1 LNVEQPRVKTVAA
14 YTFAPWEHALAV
26 LRIVSPL
33 KHAGLDLL
41 RGVEAGRIDTR
52 KAAEADL
59 ILLQRDFPHSQTAFE
74 EILSIAQ
81 KENKPLVLDL
91 DDLLL
96 ELPPDHP
103 DKIAHQ
109 DSGVLLPI
117 LRAIIQADAI
127 TVSTPP
133 LREYLLRFHSNVFLL
148 PNYLDQEIWPFKT
161 QQEGDPLV
169 IGYMG
174 GNSHGPDLESIL
186 PALEA
191 VLEKHGNIQLHFY
204 GLQPPD
210 ALQGHNQ
217 VIWTPVESNSY
228 AEFAAHFS
236 SQRWDIFIAPLKDNQ
251 FNRSKSAIKF
261 LEYSALGVPGVYSRI
276 TPYER
281 LVQDGVNGLLAAGR
295 QDWQRGLNRLIES
308 SQLRKQIGNNAQ
320 KTLRRNWLISQHAGA
335 WAEAYDRIAADLEA
349 SRRSRQAGRATTLQ
363 ALKQAE
369 RWYQELLERLS
380 EQTFHMQATQRALYE
395 KEQEIQRVQTQT
407 RHTKNRSARGLLDR
421 LHALRIKLV
430 PPGSKAERLW
440 QSAKRR
446 LGAD

>member
-1 LNVEQPRVKTVAA
+1 LNVEQPRIKTVAV

-33 KHAGLDLL
+33 KHAGLELL
-41 RGVEAGRIDTR
+41 RGVEAGRIDTS

-59 ILLQRDFPHSQTAFE
+59 ILLQRDFPHSQAFE

-96 ELPPDHP
+96 ELPRDHP
-103 DKIAHQ
+103 DKVVHQ

-117 LRAIIQADAI
+117 LRGIVQADAI

-133 LREYLLRFHSNVFLL
+133 LREYLLRFHPNVFLL
-148 PNYLDQEIWPFKT
+148 PNYLDQKIWPLKA
-161 QQEGDPLV
+161 QQVGTPLV

-186 PALEA
+186 PALET
-191 VLEKHGNIQLHFY
+191 VLEKHSSVQLHFY
-204 GLQPPD
+204 GLQPPE
-210 ALQGHNQ
+210 ALQEHSQ
-217 VIWTPVESNSY
+217 VIWTPAESSSY

-236 SQRWDIFIAPLKDNQ
+236 SQRWDIFIAPLKDNL

-281 LVQDGVNGLLAAGR
+281 LVQDGINGLLAADG

-308 SQLRKQIGNNAQ
+308 SQLRKQIGSKARE
-320 KTLRRNWLISQHAGA
+320 TLRRNWLISQHAGA

-395 KEQEIQRVQTQT
+395 NEQEIQRAQTQT
-407 RHTKNRSARGLLDR
+407 RHAKNRSARRLLDR
-421 LHALRIKLV
+421 LHALRLKLV